1 MKEFIETL
9 KKKVLAGQE
18 VSFEE
23 AMRLI
28 EIEIT
33 DKENI
38 NALLEAARQIT
49 FHFNTDEP
57 GLCSLINAK
66 SYLCGEDCGFCS
78 QSVRFDT
85 RVNRYKLMPTDEVVA
100 AAKDFEKKG
109 AVNFCVVTSG
119 GDLNEKEFD
128 QVIEIYK
135 RLSAETNMNLDG
147 SLGFL
152 TPERVERLKEA
163 GLRRFN
169 NNLQSSRE
177 FYPNIVTTH
186 TYDKRLETMDFL
198 KEGNVEICSGGIL
211 GMGETREDR
220 IKLAFELKPY
230 APHCLP
236 MNILNPRPGTPLENV
251 PQPDPMEM
259 VKTIAVFRFIHPKAN
274 IKLAG
279 GREIN
284 LANGYQ
290 EVALKG
296 GANGLIIGGYLTTE
310 GNPIK
315 ADFEMLQR
323 AGFKPK
329 KNPKAQDLPE
339 TVSAASCES
348 NGKCGCK

>member
-1 MKEFIETL
+1 MKSFIEEL
-9 KKKVLAGQE
+9 KNRVLSGGE
-18 VSFEE
+18 VTFGE
-23 AMRLI
+23 AMRLV
-28 EIEIT
+28 EIEIS
-33 DKENI
+33 DKENLDV
-38 NALLEAARQIT
+38 LLEAAREIT
-49 FHFNTDEP
+49 FKLNTDEP

-66 SYLCGEDCGFCS
+66 SNLCGEDCGFCS

-85 RVNRYKLMPTDEVVA
+85 RVNQYKLMSSDEVVA
-100 AAKDFEKKG
+100 AAKNFEKKG

-128 QVIEIYK
+128 QVIEIYE

-152 TPERVERLKEA
+152 TPERVERLKKA

-177 FYPNIVTTH
+177 FYPKIVSTH
-186 TYDKRLETMDFL
+186 TYDKRIETMDFL

-220 IKLAFELKPY
+220 VKLAFELKPY
-230 APHCLP
+230 EPHCLP
-236 MNILNPRPGTPLENV
+236 MNILNPRPGTPLEAV
-251 PQPDPMEM
+251 PQQDPMEM
-259 VKTIAVFRFIHPKAN
+259 VKTIAVFRFIHPKSN

-284 LANGYQ
+284 LGDRYQ
-290 EVALKG
+290 ETALKG

-315 ADFEMLQR
+315 ADFEMLTR

-329 KNPKAQDLPE
+329 KNPKAENLPAE
-339 TVSAASCES
+339 VSAASCES
-348 NGKCGCK
+348 GRCGCK